1 MSEGQF
7 LLTILD
13 PVVHGKAGKS
23 LFFFHPPCPDATL
36 ATNCFLLRSEWG
48 YLTAVIGGEEE

>member
-1 MSEGQF
+1 MAEAQF
-7 LLTILD
+7 LLMILD

-36 ATNCFLLRSEWG
+36 STNCFLLRSE
-48 YLTAVIGGEEE
+48 